1 MTEIWILYTPVLFLI
16 GVSILIILLLFVLS
30 FFLSSA
36 TNSVDFEKL
45 STYECG
51 FDPFSDT
58 QGTFDVK
65 FYLLAILFMIFDLE
79 IMFLLPWSVS
89 IEKLTFLSFFYMLW
103 FFLVLV
109 VAFVYEWLQGALDWQ

>member
-1 MTEIWILYTPVLFLI
+1 MTDLWLLYTPVLFLVL
-16 GVSILIILLLFVLS
+16 VSILIILLLFVVS

-36 TNSVDFEKL
+36 TTSVDFEKL

-51 FDPFSDT
+51 FEPFSDT

-65 FYLLAILFMIFDLE
+65 FYLIAMLFMIFDLE
-79 IMFLLPWSVS
+79 IMFLLPWTVS
-89 IEKLTFLSFFYMLW
+89 FEKLTIVSFFFMLW

-109 VAFVYEWLQGALDWQ
+109 VAFVYEWLKGALDWQ

>member
-1 MTEIWILYTPVLFLI
+1 MTELWLLYTPVLFLI
-16 GVSILIILLLFVLS
+16 GVSIMIILLLFVVS

-36 TNSVDFEKL
+36 TTSVDFEKL

-51 FDPFSDT
+51 FEPFSDT

-65 FYLLAILFMIFDLE
+65 LYLIAMLFMVFDLE
-79 IMFLLPWSVS
+79 IMFLLPWTVS
-89 IEKLTFLSFFYMLW
+89 FEKLTIISFFIMLW

-109 VAFVYEWLQGALDWQ
+109 IAFVYEWLKGALDWQ